1 MEVGENRATGSLDVL
16 LTVHTLLVD
25 QVTAEV
31 VRALRARQV
40 ASILLKGPSI
50 AEWLYTDG
58 SLRSYNDC
66 DLLVAP
72 DRLRTAQAVLQE
84 LGFRDEIARLGH
96 PRLESHEW
104 VRGRD
109 RVDLH
114 TTLIGI
120 GALPRIVWET
130 LSPATVTHQVAGVD
144 VQVLPPTALALHVV
158 LHAAQHG
165 PEDPK
170 PAEDLS
176 RAIRAV
182 SREGWRDVAELAD
195 RLQATDAFAVGLRL
209 LPAGRELASW
219 LELPPA
225 RSPEAALR
233 VNRVPLSLAFEHLAT
248 TAGFRDRMA
257 LLLRELFPTPAFM
270 RWWSPLAR
278 RGRLG
283 LLVAYGWRP
292 VWLLTQA
299 GPGFLAWRR
308 ARREGS

>member
-1 MEVGENRATGSLDVL
+1 MDVL

-31 VRALRARQV
+31 IAALRGRQV

-50 AEWLYTDG
+50 AAWLYADG
-58 SLRSYNDC
+58 TLRSYNDC

-72 DRLRTAQAVLQE
+72 EGLLAAQAVLDE
-84 LGFRDEIARLGH
+84 LGFRDTMIPLDH

-109 RVDLH
+109 RIDLH

-120 GALPRIVWET
+120 GALPRVVWGALSAMT
-130 LSPATVTHQVAGVD
+130 LTQQVAGVE
-144 VQVLPPTALALHVV
+144 VQVLGPTALALHVV

-165 PEDPK
+165 REDPK
-170 PAEDLS
+170 PVEDLS

-182 SREGWRDVAELAD
+182 PRDRWREVAALAD
-195 RLQATDAFAVGLRL
+195 RLQATDAFGVGLRL
-209 LPAGRELASW
+209 LPEGRALASW
-219 LELPPA
+219 LELPPP
-225 RSPEAALR
+225 RSADAFLR
-233 VNRVPLSLAFEHLAT
+233 VDRVPLALAFEHLAT
-248 TAGFRDRMA
+248 TAGARARA
-257 LLLRELFPTPAFM
+257 SLVLRELFPTPAFI

-278 RGRLG
+278 RGPLG
-283 LLVAYGWRP
+283 LAIAYCWRP
-292 VWLLTQA
+292 VWLITQA

-308 ARREGS
+308 ARREGADRMAAPS